1 MVKTT
6 YYTEE
11 SDPERYKRHQEA
23 KKKSSTHQIID
34 NFLSN
39 SDFKIIQEQVMSQE
53 HSWYYGESVADESRY
68 ERDAYFVHLYY
79 MDMPDTIKSKLDKE
93 FKDRLPTKDENYDLI
108 KPILNGI
115 DYSFLLRVK
124 ANLYTR
130 TERVVHHPDH
140 QDYHF
145 QHMAA
150 IFYVNTN
157 NGLTVLDNGT
167 EVESV
172 SNRLLLF
179 NGASMHHSTSC
190 TDKKRRVNIN
200 FNFM

>member
-1 MVKTT
+1 MVKKT
-6 YYTEE
+6 Y
-11 SDPERYKRHQEA
+11 
-23 KKKSSTHQIID
+23 QIMD

-39 SDFKIIQEQVMSQE
+39 DDFKKIEKQVMSQE
-53 HSWYYGESVADESRY
+53 HSWYYGESIADESKC
-68 ERDAYFVHLYY
+68 ESDAYFMHLYY
-79 MDMPDTIKSKLDKE
+79 MDMPDTIKSKLDKDLQ
-93 FKDRLPTKDENYDLI
+93 DRLPTKVKNYYLI
-108 KPILNGI
+108 KPILDKI

-124 ANLYTR
+124 ANLYTQ
-130 TERVVHHPDH
+130 TNDIEHHPDH
-140 QDYHF
+140 QDYNF

>member
-1 MVKTT
+1 
-6 YYTEE
+6 
-11 SDPERYKRHQEA
+11 
-23 KKKSSTHQIID
+23 
-34 NFLSN
+34 
-39 SDFKIIQEQVMSQE
+39 MSQE

-108 KPILNGI
+108 NPILNGI

-140 QDYHF
+140 QD
-145 QHMAA
+145 
-150 IFYVNTN
+150 
-157 NGLTVLDNGT
+157 
-167 EVESV
+167 
-172 SNRLLLF
+172 
-179 NGASMHHSTSC
+179 
-190 TDKKRRVNIN
+190 
-200 FNFM
+200 